1 MVNLES
7 YRKLMS
13 WYSDIKIDE
22 TFTIS
27 DICRSKVIAPRT
39 AKKIL
44 QDMVEVNEKI
54 NKPYVEIKGI
64 GKNKYFV
71 KLREIDLVFF
81 TKEVEM

>member
-39 AKKIL
+39 AKNIL
-44 QDMVEVNEKI
+44 KDMVEVDEKI
-54 NKPYVEIKGI
+54 NKPYVGMKGI

-71 KLREIDLVFF
+71 KLRDVDLAFF
-81 TKEVEM
+81 TEEVN